1 MNSILE
7 VNNLYKNYQN
17 KDEEIKVLEN
27 INFKLKKGDF
37 LGIVGPSGG
46 GKSTLLSIISGLEN
60 KTSGNIIKDDN
71 ISFAYMLQE
80 DTLMPFL
87 NILDNCLL
95 GLKIKKNYNSN
106 TIKKVKEYLKK
117 YGLKDYM
124 YKYPKDL
131 SGGQK
136 QRASLIRALSQSPDI
151 LLLDEPFSKLD
162 YQNRIK
168 ISNDVKNIL
177 KEENKSMI
185 IVTHDISEAISLC
198 SKVIVLSSKPTK
210 IKSIYNINLNEDKD
224 PIKNRMSDE
233 FMNYYKMIWRDLN
246 DE

>member
-106 TIKKVKEYLKK
+106 KIKK
-117 YGLKDYM
+117 
-124 YKYPKDL
+124 
-131 SGGQK
+131 
-136 QRASLIRALSQSPDI
+136 
-151 LLLDEPFSKLD
+151 
-162 YQNRIK
+162 IK
-168 ISNDVKNIL
+168 
-177 KEENKSMI
+177 
-185 IVTHDISEAISLC
+185 
-198 SKVIVLSSKPTK
+198 
-210 IKSIYNINLNEDKD
+210 
-224 PIKNRMSDE
+224 
-233 FMNYYKMIWRDLN
+233 
-246 DE
+246 

>member
-7 VNNLYKNYQN
+7 IKNLYKNYQDIN
-17 KDEEIKVLEN
+17 EEVNVLEN
-27 INFKLKKGDF
+27 INIKLNKGDF
-37 LGIVGPSGG
+37 LGIIGPSGS

-60 KTSGNIIKDDN
+60 KTSGSIIKDDN
-71 ISFAYMLQE
+71 ITFSYMLQE

-95 GLKIKKNYNSN
+95 GLKIKKKCNKDNIN
-106 TIKKVKEYLKK
+106 KVKNYLEK
-117 YGLKDYM
+117 YGLKEYM

-136 QRASLIRALSQSPDI
+136 QRVSLIRALSLSPDI
-151 LLLDEPFSKLD
+151 LLLDEPFSALD
-162 YQNRIK
+162 YQTRIR

-185 IVTHDISEAISLC
+185 IVTHDINEAINLC
-198 SKVIVLSSKPTK
+198 SKVIMLSKKPAK
-210 IKSIYNINLNEDKD
+210 IKSIYNID
-224 PIKNRMSDE
+224 IKNKDLINNKMNDE
-233 FMNYYKMIWRDLN
+233 FLYYYNMIWRDLN
-246 DE
+246 D

>member
-7 VNNLYKNYQN
+7 IKNLYKNYQN
-17 KDEEIKVLEN
+17 KKEEINVLEN
-27 INFKLKKGDF
+27 INIKLNQGEF
-37 LGIVGPSGG
+37 LAIVGPSGS

-60 KTSGNIIKDDN
+60 KTSGNIIKEDN
-71 ISFAYMLQE
+71 ITFAYMLQE

-95 GLKIKKNYNSN
+95 GLKVQKRCNPNS
-106 TIKKVKEYLKK
+106 IKKVKNYLEK

-136 QRASLIRALSQSPDI
+136 QRASLIRALSLSPDI
-151 LLLDEPFSKLD
+151 LLLDEPFSALD

-198 SKVIVLSSKPTK
+198 SKVIVLSKKPAR
-210 IKSIYNINLNEDKD
+210 IKSIYKIDYKENND

>member
-7 VNNLYKNYQN
+7 IKNLYKNYQDIN
-17 KDEEIKVLEN
+17 EEVNVLEN
-27 INFKLKKGDF
+27 INIKLNKGDF
-37 LGIVGPSGG
+37 LGIIGPSGS

-60 KTSGNIIKDDN
+60 KTSGSIIKDDN
-71 ISFAYMLQE
+71 ITFSYMLQE

-95 GLKIKKNYNSN
+95 GLKIKKKCNKDNIN
-106 TIKKVKEYLKK
+106 KVKNYLEK
-117 YGLKDYM
+117 YGLKEYM

-136 QRASLIRALSQSPDI
+136 QRVSLIRALSLSPDI
-151 LLLDEPFSKLD
+151 LLLDEPFSALD
-162 YQNRIK
+162 YQTRIR

-185 IVTHDISEAISLC
+185 IVTHDINEAINPNSILT
-198 SKVIVLSSKPTK
+198 KFLIKLYTDVI
-210 IKSIYNINLNEDKD
+210 
-224 PIKNRMSDE
+224 
-233 FMNYYKMIWRDLN
+233 
-246 DE
+246 